1 MRYATYHRMDA
12 TDQHVRFQSERSS
25 LPPWTELGTGTTI
38 FAIPL
43 SCPVDKMSSSVM
55 PTPAPLSHRGCHGG
69 CRGHRCIDIF
79 HIRHVYYADIEKT
92 SDSCRKNNETRAVH
106 TAPARPLTLQC
117 ADDNIEFPRLP
128 CSD

>member
-55 PTPAPLSHRGCHGG
+55 PTPAPLSHWGCHGG
-69 CRGHRCIDIF
+69 RCQAYDASAQSHCDRHKLGGRDI
-79 HIRHVYYADIEKT
+79 RT
-92 SDSCRKNNETRAVH
+92 PS
-106 TAPARPLTLQC
+106 PARPLTGRC
-117 ADDNIEFPRLP
+117 ADDK
-128 CSD
+128 